1 VLGDHVRGGA
11 EGSQIVLLVRGQLLR
26 RYPNTMIYA
35 WRAQGGELKKVPVGD
50 DIREPVFRGAFAPD
64 VSFAGFDLHDDEL
77 TDGDGWFFVLQ
88 EHLTEPRFGFD
99 ETSTEALTS
108 WSNAS
113 WVNTGVEP
121 GKYLKIQ
128 GNPLNTGTVIEKAVF
143 GKNSAHMAFITLQK
157 PMRVAIHGKQMVE
170 I

>member
-1 VLGDHVRGGA
+1 
-11 EGSQIVLLVRGQLLR
+11 
-26 RYPNTMIYA
+26 
-35 WRAQGGELKKVPVGD
+35 
-50 DIREPVFRGAFAPD
+50 

-77 TDGDGWFFVLQ
+77 TEGDVWFFVLQ

-99 ETSTEALTS
+99 EASTEALTS

-113 WVNTGVEP
+113 WVDTGVDP

-128 GNPLNTGTVIEKAVF
+128 GNPLNTGTMIEKAVF

-170 I
+170 V